1 MRSSWDACKALLLF
15 FAISCVV
22 APSLGQSSRSLKI
35 SGEDVDA
42 QLKKLSLLSDDPAPA
57 VTRILF
63 TEHDVLARKY
73 VEVRQGVDV

>member
-42 QLKKLSLLSDDPAPA
+42 QVSVDKATVLKNYEQQLVWASIAKFTQPLCCALS
-57 VTRILF
+57 
-63 TEHDVLARKY
+63 
-73 VEVRQGVDV
+73 